1 MQESKGHRKFDQ
13 QFKEEAVRLVTE
25 GGRSVTEVAHGLG
38 IHENLLHTWKR
49 KHKEDPA
56 GSFPGKGHLKPQDEE
71 FKRLQKEN
79 ANLKE
84 DREILKK
91 AFGHLLKTPQMKYW
105 FMDQHRSWH
114 GVQRMCRVIGASR
127 SGYYGWRRQPQSK
140 RHKDN
145 EKILMEI
152 KESHKNSRRAY
163 GSPRITKDIQARG
176 TKCSENRVARLMK
189 VHGIIAKT
197 KKKFKATTN
206 SKHNLPVAPN
216 LLNQNFVAEKP
227 NTVWVSDITYIATLE
242 GWLYLAVILD
252 LYSRQVVGW
261 AMSDRLT
268 ADFVVK
274 ALYQAIGR
282 RRSASGCILHSD
294 RGVQYASSDFRE
306 VLKAYGFIQ
315 SMSRKG
321 NCYDN
326 AVAESFFHTLKT
338 EHVYDYRYETRTEAI
353 QSVFEYIEMFYNRQR
368 RHSALGYR
376 SPVSFELEA
385 MAA

>member
-1 MQESKGHRKFDQ
+1 
-13 QFKEEAVRLVTE
+13 
-25 GGRSVTEVAHGLG
+25 
-38 IHENLLHTWKR
+38 
-49 KHKEDPA
+49 
-56 GSFPGKGHLKPQDEE
+56 
-71 FKRLQKEN
+71 
-79 ANLKE
+79 
-84 DREILKK
+84 
-91 AFGHLLKTPQMKYW
+91 MKYW

-127 SGYYGWRRQPQSK
+127 SGYYQWRRQPQSK

-145 EKILMEI
+145 EKILVEI

-163 GSPRITKDIQARG
+163 GSPRITEDLQANG
-176 TKCSENRVARLMK
+176 TRCGKNRIARLMK
-189 VHGIIAKT
+189 IHGIVGKA

-216 LLNQNFVAEKP
+216 LLNQDFVAEKP
-227 NTVWVSDITYIATLE
+227 NMVWVSDITYISTLE
-242 GWLYLAVILD
+242 GWLYLVVILD
-252 LYSRQVVGW
+252 LYSRQAVGW

-268 ADFVVK
+268 SDFVVK

-282 RRSASGCILHSD
+282 RRPPSGCILHSD
-294 RGVQYASSDFRE
+294 RGVQYASADFRD
-306 VLKAYGFIQ
+306 VLNNYGLIQ

-338 EHVYDYRYETRTEAI
+338 EHVYEHRYETRADAR
-353 QSVFEYIEMFYNRQR
+353 QSIFEYIEMFYNRQR

-376 SPVSFELEA
+376 SPVSFELDA

>member
-1 MQESKGHRKFDQ
+1 
-13 QFKEEAVRLVTE
+13 
-25 GGRSVTEVAHGLG
+25 
-38 IHENLLHTWKR
+38 
-49 KHKEDPA
+49 
-56 GSFPGKGHLKPQDEE
+56 
-71 FKRLQKEN
+71 
-79 ANLKE
+79 
-84 DREILKK
+84 
-91 AFGHLLKTPQMKYW
+91 MKYW

-127 SGYYGWRRQPQSK
+127 SGYYRWRRQPQSK
-140 RHKDN
+140 RQKDN
-145 EKILMEI
+145 EKILKEI

-163 GSPRITKDIQARG
+163 GSPRITEDLKAKRI
-176 TKCSENRVARLMK
+176 KCSENRVARLMK
-189 VHGIIAKT
+189 VHGIVGKA

-206 SKHNLPVAPN
+206 SKHNLPVAEN
-216 LLNQNFVAEKP
+216 LLKQNFVTEKP
-227 NTVWVSDITYIATLE
+227 NAIWASDITYIATLE
-242 GWLYLAVILD
+242 GWLYLVVILD

-268 ADFVVK
+268 SGFVVK

-282 RRSASGCILHSD
+282 RHPASGCIFHSD
-294 RGVQYASSDFRE
+294 RGIQYASTDFRD

-326 AVAESFFHTLKT
+326 AVVESFFHTLKT
-338 EHVYDYRYETRTEAI
+338 EHVYEYRYETRAEAR
-353 QSVFEYIEMFYNRQR
+353 QSIFEYIEMFYNRQR

>member
-1 MQESKGHRKFDQ
+1 
-13 QFKEEAVRLVTE
+13 
-25 GGRSVTEVAHGLG
+25 
-38 IHENLLHTWKR
+38 
-49 KHKEDPA
+49 
-56 GSFPGKGHLKPQDEE
+56 
-71 FKRLQKEN
+71 
-79 ANLKE
+79 
-84 DREILKK
+84 
-91 AFGHLLKTPQMKYW
+91 MKYW

-127 SGYYGWRRQPQSK
+127 SGYYQWKRQPKGK
-140 RHKDN
+140 RQKEN

-163 GSPRITKDIQARG
+163 GSPRITDELQ
-176 TKCSENRVARLMK
+176 TKGIKCGKNRVARIMK
-189 VHGIIAKT
+189 VNGIVAKT
-197 KKKFKATTN
+197 AKKFKATTN
-206 SKHNLPVAPN
+206 SKHNLPVAEN
-216 LLNQNFVAEKP
+216 LLNQNFKSEKP
-227 NTVWVSDITYIATLE
+227 NIVWVSDITYIPTLE

-268 ADFVVK
+268 TDFVVK
-274 ALYQAIGR
+274 ALCQAAGR
-282 RRSASGCILHSD
+282 RRPPSGCILHSD
-294 RGVQYASSDFRE
+294 RGVQYASADFRD
-306 VLKAYGFIQ
+306 VLRAYGFIQ

-338 EHVYDYRYETRTEAI
+338 EHVYDYRYKTRAEAI
-353 QSVFEYIEMFYNRQR
+353 QSIFEYIEMFYNRQR

-376 SPVSFELEA
+376 TPVSFELEA

>member
-1 MQESKGHRKFDQ
+1 
-13 QFKEEAVRLVTE
+13 
-25 GGRSVTEVAHGLG
+25 
-38 IHENLLHTWKR
+38 
-49 KHKEDPA
+49 
-56 GSFPGKGHLKPQDEE
+56 
-71 FKRLQKEN
+71 
-79 ANLKE
+79 
-84 DREILKK
+84 
-91 AFGHLLKTPQMKYW
+91 MKYW
-105 FMDQHRSWH
+105 FMYQHCSSH

-127 SGYYGWRRQPQSK
+127 SGYYRWKRKPQSK
-140 RHKDN
+140 RQKEN

-163 GSPRITKDIQARG
+163 GSPRITMDLQAKGMR
-176 TKCSENRVARLMK
+176 CSENRVARLMK
-189 VHGIIAKT
+189 IHGIAGKA

-206 SKHNLPVAPN
+206 SKHNLPVAEN

-227 NTVWVSDITYIATLE
+227 NTIWVSDITYIATLE
-242 GWLYLAVILD
+242 GWLYLVVILD

-261 AMSDRLT
+261 AMSNRLT
-268 ADFVVK
+268 SDFAVK

-282 RRSASGCILHSD
+282 RRPASGCILHSD
-294 RGVQYASSDFRE
+294 RGVQYASADFRNE
-306 VLKAYGFIQ
+306 LKAYGFIQ

-326 AVAESFFHTLKT
+326 AAAESFFHTLKT

-376 SPVSFELEA
+376 TPVSFELEA

>member
-1 MQESKGHRKFDQ
+1 
-13 QFKEEAVRLVTE
+13 
-25 GGRSVTEVAHGLG
+25 
-38 IHENLLHTWKR
+38 
-49 KHKEDPA
+49 
-56 GSFPGKGHLKPQDEE
+56 
-71 FKRLQKEN
+71 
-79 ANLKE
+79 
-84 DREILKK
+84 
-91 AFGHLLKTPQMKYW
+91 MKYW
-105 FMDQHRSWH
+105 FMDQHRSSH
-114 GVQRMCRVIGASR
+114 GVQKMSRVLGASR
-127 SGYYGWRRQPQSK
+127 SGYYRWKRGPEGKRQ
-140 RHKDN
+140 KDN

-152 KESHKNSRRAY
+152 KESHKMSRRTY
-163 GSPRITKDIQARG
+163 GSPRITKDLQARG

-189 VHGIIAKT
+189 IHGIIAKT

-206 SKHNLPVAPN
+206 SKHNLPVAEN
-216 LLNQNFVAEKP
+216 LLNQNFVTEKP
-227 NTVWVSDITYIATLE
+227 NTVWASDITYIPTLE

-268 ADFVVK
+268 SDFVIK

-282 RRSASGCILHSD
+282 RRPASGCILHSD
-294 RGVQYASSDFRE
+294 RGVQYASDDFRD
-306 VLKAYGFIQ
+306 VLKTYGFIQ

-338 EHVYDYRYETRTEAI
+338 EHVYDYRYETRSEAI

-376 SPVSFELEA
+376 SPISFELEA

>member
-1 MQESKGHRKFDQ
+1 
-13 QFKEEAVRLVTE
+13 
-25 GGRSVTEVAHGLG
+25 
-38 IHENLLHTWKR
+38 
-49 KHKEDPA
+49 
-56 GSFPGKGHLKPQDEE
+56 
-71 FKRLQKEN
+71 
-79 ANLKE
+79 
-84 DREILKK
+84 
-91 AFGHLLKTPQMKYW
+91 MKYW
-105 FMDQHRSWH
+105 FMDQHCSSH
-114 GVQRMCRVIGASR
+114 GVQKMCRVIGASR

-140 RHKDN
+140 RQKDN

-152 KESHKNSRRAY
+152 RESHKNSRRAY
-163 GSPRITKDIQARG
+163 GSPRITEDLQAKGMR
-176 TKCSENRVARLMK
+176 CSENRVARLMK
-189 VHGIIAKT
+189 VHGIVGKA

-206 SKHNLPVAPN
+206 SKHNLPVAEN
-216 LLNQNFVAEKP
+216 LLNQNFVTEKP
-227 NTVWVSDITYIATLE
+227 NTVWASDITYIQTLE
-242 GWLYLAVILD
+242 GWLYLIVILD

-282 RRSASGCILHSD
+282 RRPASGCILHSD
-294 RGVQYASSDFRE
+294 RGVQYASTDFRN

-326 AVAESFFHTLKT
+326 AVSESFFHTLKT
-338 EHVYDYRYETRTEAI
+338 EHVYEYRYETRAEAR
-353 QSVFEYIEMFYNRQR
+353 QSIFEYIEMFYNRQR

>member
-1 MQESKGHRKFDQ
+1 
-13 QFKEEAVRLVTE
+13 
-25 GGRSVTEVAHGLG
+25 
-38 IHENLLHTWKR
+38 
-49 KHKEDPA
+49 
-56 GSFPGKGHLKPQDEE
+56 
-71 FKRLQKEN
+71 
-79 ANLKE
+79 
-84 DREILKK
+84 
-91 AFGHLLKTPQMKYW
+91 MKYW
-105 FMDQHRSWH
+105 FMDQHSSTH
-114 GVQRMCRVIGASR
+114 GVQKMCRVIGASR
-127 SGYYGWRRQPQSK
+127 SGYYRWKIQPQSK
-140 RHKDN
+140 RQQEN
-145 EKILMEI
+145 EKILIEI

-163 GSPRITKDIQARG
+163 GSPRITEDLQAKG
-176 TKCSENRVARLMK
+176 MKCGENRVALLMK
-189 VHGIIAKT
+189 IHGIVGKA

-206 SKHNLPVAPN
+206 SKHALPVAEN
-216 LLNQNFVAEKP
+216 LLKQNFAAEKP
-227 NTVWVSDITYIATLE
+227 NTVWVSDITYVWTSE

-268 ADFVVK
+268 SGFVVK

-282 RRSASGCILHSD
+282 RHPSSGCILHSD
-294 RGVQYASSDFRE
+294 RGIQYASTDFRD
-306 VLKAYGFIQ
+306 VLSAYGFIQ

-338 EHVYDYRYETRTEAI
+338 EHVYDYRYETRAEAR
-353 QSVFEYIEMFYNRQR
+353 QSIFEYIEMFYNRQR